1 MLSDL
6 ATSVREK
13 RISAVELVGA
23 SIDRIE
29 RINPSL
35 NAVVALRAE
44 EALEEAANVDRR
56 VNTGD
61 KLGPLAG
68 IPFLV
73 KDTENTAGMQTTYG
87 SLLFADTQP
96 AQCDD
101 LTPRRFKA
109 AGAIVLGKTNT
120 PECAFEG
127 YTDNRL
133 FGPTRNPWGTDWSP
147 GGSSG
152 GSAAALAAGMSPV
165 ATASDGGGSIRI
177 PAAFCGLV
185 GIKPT
190 MGVIGRDPIP
200 PWMDLS
206 SDGPLACS
214 VEDLRLLLSVEAGP
228 VAGDLTALPIR
239 PFLTD
244 RLPRRILALERFVS
258 YGPLPDAVDLM
269 FGQALRSV
277 TDLGISVE
285 IIDPPFP
292 REEPNVD
299 RDWRRLTSVEQLTWL
314 GRERV
319 RANLD
324 QFHPGFRATM
334 ERALTVSLDDYLAAR
349 RRRYQYVR
357 AIDELLAD
365 DTVIVSPTLCEEGWF
380 ADGVTPR
387 IGRVS
392 PSDGFN
398 VLVHNMTGVPSI
410 SLPAG
415 LSANGIPFGLQFTG
429 PRHQDDLLL
438 EIAEA
443 WQAAKPWPLTA
454 PGYEPF
460 SCYVP

>member
-6 ATSVREK
+6 ATSVRGK
-13 RISAVELVGA
+13 RVSAVELVEA

-56 VNTGD
+56 VSAGD
-61 KLGPLAG
+61 KIGPLAG

-87 SLLFADTQP
+87 SLLFADAQP
-96 AQCDD
+96 AQGDD
-101 LTPRRFKA
+101 LTPRRLKA

-120 PECAFEG
+120 PEFAFEA

-177 PAAFCGLV
+177 PAALCGLV

-190 MGVIGRDPIP
+190 IGTIGRDPIP

-214 VEDLRLLLSVEAGP
+214 VEDLRLLLAVEAGP
-228 VAGDLTALPIR
+228 VAGDLTALPTR
-239 PFLTD
+239 PFRKD
-244 RLPRRILALERFVS
+244 RLPTRVLALDRFVR
-258 YGPLPDAVDLM
+258 YGPLPEGVDLM
-269 FGQALRSV
+269 FGRALRSV

-292 REEPNVD
+292 REESNLD
-299 RDWRRLTSVEQLTWL
+299 RDWRRLSSVEQLTWL
-314 GRERV
+314 GREKV

-324 QFHPGFRATM
+324 HFHLGFRATM
-334 ERALTVSLDDYLAAR
+334 EYALTVSLDDYLAAR
-349 RRRYQYVR
+349 RRRFQYVR
-357 AIDELLAD
+357 VLDELLGG
-365 DTVIVSPTLCEEGWF
+365 DTVIVSPTLCEEGWL

-387 IGRVS
+387 IGSVS
-392 PSDGFN
+392 ASDGFN

-415 LSANGIPFGLQFTG
+415 LSTNGIPFGLQFTG
-429 PRHQDDLLL
+429 PRLRDDLLL

-443 WQAAKPWPLTA
+443 WQAVKPWPLTA
-454 PGYEPF
+454 PGYDPF
-460 SCYVP
+460 VQ